1 MSTFTEYYDALLTR
15 GDEENR
21 ILGLIDEENEKFES
35 NEFVKQHRELV
46 MSLYEEEHKAFLER
60 MSKVKEMNP
69 TRRSRVAKSEP
80 LAERKKKIE
89 DSPELVDAI
98 SAVSKLSEAD
108 KKNLYFRCLREEIP
122 ESKENRVDDDTM
134 SELHYILVQ
143 TAIDFINEK
152 KLSNVEAVRF
162 SADGLRESS
171 KYGEWTPATDSFLT
185 LEGIVDEKFIDEDGT
200 EHTIPSR
207 VEIGKSY

>member
-21 ILGLIDEENEKFES
+21 IMALIDEENENFES
-35 NEFVKQHRELV
+35 NEFVKKHRELV
-46 MSLYEEEHKAFLER
+46 KFLYEEEHNAFLER

-69 TRRSRVAKSEP
+69 TRRNRAFKSEP
-80 LAERKKKIE
+80 LAKRKKKIE

-108 KKNLYFRCLREEIP
+108 KRNLYFRCLREDIP
-122 ESKENRVDDDTM
+122 ESKENRVDDDIM
-134 SELHYILVQ
+134 SELHHILVQ

-185 LEGIVDEKFIDEDGT
+185 LEGIVDEKFIDDDGT
-200 EHTIPSR
+200 ERTIPSR

>member
-35 NEFVKQHRELV
+35 NEFVKKHRELV

-69 TRRSRVAKSEP
+69 TRRNHVIKSVS

-89 DSPELVDAI
+89 DSPELTDAI

-152 KLSNVEAVRF
+152 KLPNVEAVRF

-185 LEGIVDEKFIDEDGT
+185 LEGIVDEKFIDDDGT
-200 EHTIPSR
+200 ERTIPSR

>member
-1 MSTFTEYYDALLTR
+1 MSTFNEYYKALLTR
-15 GDEENR
+15 GDVENR
-21 ILGLIDEENEKFES
+21 IMALIDKENEKFES
-35 NEFVKQHRELV
+35 SEFVKKHRELV
-46 MSLYEEEHKAFLER
+46 KSLYEEEHKVFLER
-60 MSKVKEMNP
+60 MAKVKEMNP
-69 TRRSRVAKSEP
+69 TRRNHVVKSEP

-108 KKNLYFRCLREEIP
+108 KRNLYFRCLREEIP
-122 ESKENRVDDDTM
+122 ESKENRIDDDTM
-134 SELHYILVQ
+134 SELHHILVQ
-143 TAIDFINEK
+143 TVIDFLNEK

-185 LEGIVDEKFIDEDGT
+185 LEGIVDEKFIDDDGT
-200 EHTIPSR
+200 ERAIPSR

>member
-1 MSTFTEYYDALLTR
+1 MSTFNEYYKALLTR

-21 ILGLIDEENEKFES
+21 IMALIDEENEKFES
-35 NEFVKQHRELV
+35 SEFVKKHRELV
-46 MSLYEEEHKAFLER
+46 KSLYEEEHKAFLER

-69 TRRSRVAKSEP
+69 TRRNRVVKSVP

-134 SELHYILVQ
+134 SELHHILVQ
-143 TAIDFINEK
+143 TVIDFLNEK
-152 KLSNVEAVRF
+152 KLSNVEAVHF

-171 KYGEWTPATDSFLT
+171 QYGEWTPATDSFLT
-185 LEGIVDEKFIDEDGT
+185 LEGLTDEEWTDDDGVKRT
-200 EHTIPSR
+200 YPAR

>member
-1 MSTFTEYYDALLTR
+1 MA
-15 GDEENR
+15 
-21 ILGLIDEENEKFES
+21 LIDEENENFES
-35 NEFVKQHRELV
+35 NEFVKKHRELV
-46 MSLYEEEHKAFLER
+46 KFLYEEEHNAFLER

-69 TRRSRVAKSEP
+69 TRRNRAFKSEP
-80 LAERKKKIE
+80 LAKRKKKIE

-108 KKNLYFRCLREEIP
+108 KRNLYFRCLREDIP
-122 ESKENRVDDDTM
+122 ESKENRVDDDIM
-134 SELHYILVQ
+134 SELHHILVQ

-185 LEGIVDEKFIDEDGT
+185 LEGIVDEKFIDDDGT
-200 EHTIPSR
+200 ERTIPSR

>member
-1 MSTFTEYYDALLTR
+1 MSTFSEYYEALLTH

-46 MSLYEEEHKAFLER
+46 KSLYEEEHKAFLER
-60 MSKVKEMNP
+60 MSKIKEMNP
-69 TRRSRVAKSEP
+69 TRRNHVFKSKP
-80 LAERKKKIE
+80 LSEKKKKIE
-89 DSPELVDAI
+89 DSPELFNAI

-108 KKNLYFRCLREEIP
+108 KKSLYLRCFGEEIP
-122 ESKENRVDDDTM
+122 ESKENRVDDGTLA
-134 SELHYILVQ
+134 ELHYILVQ
-143 TAIDFINEK
+143 TVIDFINEK

-171 KYGEWTPATDSFLT
+171 QYGEWTPATDSFLT
-185 LEGIVDEKFIDEDGT
+185 LEGIVEEKFTTKDGV
-200 EHTIPSR
+200 EKTIPSR

>member
-21 ILGLIDEENEKFES
+21 IMALIDEENEKFES

-46 MSLYEEEHKAFLER
+46 KSLYEKEHEAFLER

-69 TRRSRVAKSEP
+69 TRRNRALKSEP
-80 LAERKKKIE
+80 LAEKKTKIE

-98 SAVSKLSEAD
+98 SVVSKLSEAD
-108 KKNLYFRCLREEIP
+108 KKNLYFRCLSEEIP
-122 ESKENRVDDDTM
+122 ESKENRVDDDIM

-143 TAIDFINEK
+143 TVIDFINEK

-171 KYGEWTPATDSFLT
+171 QYGEWTPATDSFLT
-185 LEGIVDEKFIDEDGT
+185 LEGIVEEKFTTKDGV
-200 EHTIPSR
+200 EKTIPSR

>member
-21 ILGLIDEENEKFES
+21 IMALIDEENEKFES
-35 NEFVKQHRELV
+35 SEFVKKHRELV
-46 MSLYEEEHKAFLER
+46 KSLYEEEGKAFLER

-69 TRRSRVAKSEP
+69 TRRNRAFKSEP

-108 KKNLYFRCLREEIP
+108 KRNLYFRCLREDIP
-122 ESKENRVDDDTM
+122 ESKENRVDDDIM

-171 KYGEWTPATDSFLT
+171 KYGEWTPATNSFLT
-185 LEGIVDEKFIDEDGT
+185 IEGIVDEKFIDDDGI
-200 EHTIPSR
+200 ERTIPSR

>member
-1 MSTFTEYYDALLTR
+1 MSTFTDYYDALVTR

-35 NEFVKQHRELV
+35 NEFVKQHRKLV
-46 MSLYEEEHKAFLER
+46 DSLYKEENKAFLER

-69 TRRSRVAKSEP
+69 TRRKHVLKSKP

-98 SAVSKLSEAD
+98 SAVSKLSESD
-108 KKNLYFRCLREEIP
+108 KKNLYFRCLKEEIP

-143 TAIDFINEK
+143 TVIDFINEK
-152 KLSNVEAVRF
+152 KLSNVEAVSF

-171 KYGEWTPATDSFLT
+171 QYGEWTPATDSFLT
-185 LEGIVDEKFIDEDGT
+185 LEGIVEENFTTKDGVEK
-200 EHTIPSR
+200 TIPSR

>member
-35 NEFVKQHRELV
+35 NEFVKKHRELV

-69 TRRSRVAKSEP
+69 TRRNHVIKSVS

-89 DSPELVDAI
+89 DSPELTDAI

-185 LEGIVDEKFIDEDGT
+185 LEGIVDEKFIDDDGT
-200 EHTIPSR
+200 ERTIPSR

>member
-1 MSTFTEYYDALLTR
+1 MSTFTDYYDALVTR

-21 ILGLIDEENEKFES
+21 ILGLIDEENKKFES
-35 NEFVKQHRELV
+35 NEFVKQHRKLV
-46 MSLYEEEHKAFLER
+46 NSLYEEENKAFHER

-69 TRRSRVAKSEP
+69 TRRKHVIKSEP
-80 LAERKKKIE
+80 LPERKKKIE

-108 KKNLYFRCLREEIP
+108 KKNLYFRCLSEEIP

-143 TAIDFINEK
+143 TVIDFINEK
-152 KLSNVEAVRF
+152 KLANVEAVRF

-171 KYGEWTPATDSFLT
+171 HYGEWTPATDSFLT
-185 LEGIVDEKFIDEDGT
+185 LEGIVEEKFTTKDGV
-200 EHTIPSR
+200 EKTIPSR